1 MSASLCGRS
10 SIDTTTA
17 CPTHSG
23 IKDGIKIFSPQK
35 QKSKSSKGVVWYS
48 SFWSEG
54 PKNHRNLKI
63 LVSKFVPR
71 GFEARRTWG
80 FEEQHHGVSRG
91 GAGVS
96 RHRLSICLFV
106 KSTKKREIQICK
118 RAVGCRFW
126 TFELKSFIPAKDSH
140 NDTFCRRHCRWV
152 RS

>member
-10 SIDTTTA
+10 STDTTTA

-63 LVSKFVPR
+63 LVSNFVPR

-80 FEEQHHGVSRG
+80 FEAQRDGVWRG
-91 GAGVS
+91 GAMGFGGADYQGPQS
-96 RHRLSICLFV
+96 TAQND
-106 KSTKKREIQICK
+106 KS
-118 RAVGCRFW
+118 
-126 TFELKSFIPAKDSH
+126 LKCFISVAAP
-140 NDTFCRRHCRWV
+140 
-152 RS
+152 

>member
-10 SIDTTTA
+10 STDTTTA

-80 FEEQHHGVSRG
+80 FEARRHGVSRG

-96 RHRLSICLFV
+96 RRGAMGFRGAAPMIKHFSDLSF
-106 KSTKKREIQICK
+106 S
-118 RAVGCRFW
+118 AVPRG
-126 TFELKSFIPAKDSH
+126 P
-140 NDTFCRRHCRWV
+140 V
-152 RS
+152 